1 MINDVLLSFLAI
13 VAGYLMMI
21 SAKDEG
27 DVEIGAMLAVF
38 GGLAFAM
45 SLAASLAKLL

>member
-1 MINDVLLSFLAI
+1 MNDVLLSFLAV

-21 SAKDEG
+21 FAKDEAT
-27 DVEIGAMLAVF
+27 VEIGAFLAVF

-45 SLAASLAKLL
+45 SLAASLAKVL